1 MYRWKRAALAF
12 SAALALVGLAVV
24 GWAVPNAHTAH
35 AAGADALGFV
45 YVNDNTAGGNTIAGF
60 LRHVDGTLTPLPHSP
75 FAVGGAGTGTI
86 TGSQGALQ
94 VSGNGHYLLAVD
106 AGSNQI
112 SVLRIGPFG
121 QLYPVPGSP
130 FWSGGATP
138 ISLAVHNHLVYVA
151 NGGTS
156 AGEDTNYTGFHI
168 DGNGTLIPL
177 SGSTFALPDGSGPG
191 DILFNASGT
200 RLVGTRVNTS
210 LIDSF
215 VVGRDGH
222 LSPAPQ
228 SPFLAQS
235 VGPFGS
241 EFRPTNPDQLFVSNA
256 HAGANNGTV
265 SAYRD
270 TAHGTLLSVAGS
282 PFADQQTAP
291 CWVAITPDGQYLFAV
306 NTASAT
312 ISRFTI
318 AKDGALTLLGSTPM
332 QGGAALGPF
341 DIQVDWSQHYAYVV
355 DSGTGTVSEFL
366 VHGGTLTEIESSP
379 AALPG
384 EATPFGLVIL

>member
-1 MYRWKRAALAF
+1 LT
-12 SAALALVGLAVV
+12 GLAVV
-24 GWAVPNAHTAH
+24 GWVLPDAHTAH
-35 AAGADALGFV
+35 AAGVDALGYV
-45 YVNDNTAGGNTIAGF
+45 YVNDNTAGTNTVAGF
-60 LRHVDGTLTPLPHSP
+60 LRHADGTLTPLAHSP
-75 FAVGGAGTGTI
+75 FAAGGAGTGKI

-94 VSGNGHYLLAVD
+94 VSSNGRYLLAVD

-112 SVLRIGPFG
+112 SVLRIGTFG
-121 QLYPVPGSP
+121 ELYPVPGSP

-151 NGGTS
+151 NGGTT
-156 AGEDTNYTGFHI
+156 AGANTNYSGFHL
-168 DGNGTLIPL
+168 DDNGTLTLL

-191 DILFNASGT
+191 DILFNATGT

-215 VVGRDGH
+215 VVGHDGR

-228 SPFLAQS
+228 SPFPAQS

-241 EFRPTNPDQLFVSNA
+241 DFRPTNPDQLFVSNA
-256 HAGANNGTV
+256 HAGAGNGTV

-270 TAHGTLLSVAGS
+270 KAQGTLISVPGS

-312 ISRFTI
+312 ISRF
-318 AKDGALTLLGSTPM
+318 ALAQDGALTLLGSTPM
-332 QGGAALGPF
+332 HGGTSLGPF
-341 DIQVDWSQHYAYVV
+341 DIQVDSSQHYAYVV
-355 DSGTGTVSEFL
+355 DSGTATVSEFL
-366 VHGGTLTEIESSP
+366 VHGGMLTEIASSP
-379 AALPG
+379 VALPAG
-384 EATPFGLVIL
+384 ATPFGLVIV